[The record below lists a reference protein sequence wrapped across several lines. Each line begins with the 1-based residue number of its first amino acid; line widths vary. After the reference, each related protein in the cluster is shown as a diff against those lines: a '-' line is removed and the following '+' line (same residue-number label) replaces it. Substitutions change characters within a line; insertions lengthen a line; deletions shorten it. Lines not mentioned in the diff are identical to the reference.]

1 MQLFLQIYIH
11 IYDRVHTIWAGGSR
25 YGTGRPRRGT
35 VGWSEVS
42 ISVQARYPSTGVHSI
57 SFCSKGP
64 TLPNYGPLYCKTY
77 CISSA
82 ILFLLTFGHSSY
94 PEALQVSRYLN
105 EQRQDE
111 EEHSFHSHVCYD
123 DPYARP
129 LKGKNVV
136 HKAKCTGG
144 QITKPVE
151 WTGEYSIVWLQA
163 CTYIA
168 WWWCVSKEQVF
179 VYIADLP
186 HGLCACCAY
195 ILRDLVDVDVIE
207 TNSQS
212 EDRTEQG
219 KRLNMLNW

>member
-1 MQLFLQIYIH
+1 MRFQHIATCVHQDAHAALSSNIYSYI
-11 IYDRVHTIWAGGSR
+11 RVHTIWAGGSR

-64 TLPNYGPLYCKTY
+64 TLPSYGPLYCKTY

-129 LKGKNVV
+129 LKGKNIV

-144 QITKPVE
+144 LITKPVE
-151 WTGEYSIVWLQA
+151 WTGEDSIVRLQA
-163 CTYIA
+163 CT
-168 WWWCVSKEQVF
+168 
-179 VYIADLP
+179 
-186 HGLCACCAY
+186 
-195 ILRDLVDVDVIE
+195 
-207 TNSQS
+207 
-212 EDRTEQG
+212 
-219 KRLNMLNW
+219 